1 MLIKPI
7 NKMNKKELLEYI
19 SRLRR
24 YIYSTEK
31 IVDDYYKKQNK
42 KISKLTDIDYITN
55 SIKVVSK

>member
-1 MLIKPI
+1 
-7 NKMNKKELLEYI
+7 MNKKELLEYI